1 MVVNGSQT
9 KEILALTKFWLICL
23 RYQFSL
29 ATNSFFFSLLKS
41 FHTIEAKLSDKLFP
55 FKYQRDMISSVKV
68 CRDLNKGIGE
78 KNKTLIRGAIIVFRK
93 KMVWED
99 ERNI

>member
-1 MVVNGSQT
+1 MVESNKRNTCINQILVNMF
-9 KEILALTKFWLICL
+9 EISILISNKFI
-23 RYQFSL
+23 
-29 ATNSFFFSLLKS
+29 FFSLLKS